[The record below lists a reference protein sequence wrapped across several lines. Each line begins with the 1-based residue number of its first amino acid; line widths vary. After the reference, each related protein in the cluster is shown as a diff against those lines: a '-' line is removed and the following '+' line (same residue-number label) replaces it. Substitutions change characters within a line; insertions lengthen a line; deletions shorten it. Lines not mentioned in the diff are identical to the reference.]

1 MESCGFPL
9 VNSPRAKGQVG
20 KVNDIELKTNGV
32 GGMVIV
38 QCERDEN
45 ASSYKARV
53 STDQQNWLWVNA
65 SPNRTVKVHNVP
77 VGVPIYVQMQ
87 LEKSE
92 FYSLLWILGSG
103 YKREGVLDDVH
114 VGESG
119 DERV

>member
-87 LEKSE
+87 LENAHG
-92 FYSLLWILGSG
+92 YSPWSDTVSG
-103 YKREGVLDDVH
+103 MIPTSNLISSIHE
-114 VGESG
+114 
-119 DERV
+119 